1 MIVKI
6 KTFSGETLYIP
17 EEDYPDEVMYSNGN
31 SEELVEQKDKEAPLS
46 KKEKAALGTTA
57 AAGLGIAGLGQK
69 HANAK
74 KKEYLKRSQKWLES
88 YGWAED
94 KAKKEAK
101 ENWKLF
107 EPRKRSLKKLRKN
120 IKDDQK
126 WIDEVEKLGKKAAD
140 EDLGNINVYKHA
152 LSQGKT
158 LLSRKKGKITANT
171 GLALTGAAAACG
183 GYKLYKHN
191 KNKKK

>member
-6 KTFSGETLYIP
+6 KTFSGETLYLP
-17 EEDYPDEVMYSNGN
+17 EEDYLEEVMYSNGD

-46 KKEKAALGTTA
+46 RKEKAALGTTA

-74 KKEYLKRSQKWLES
+74 KKEYLKGRQNWYES
-88 YGWAED
+88 YGMAKD
-94 KAKKEAK
+94 KAKKEA
-101 ENWKLF
+101 EQDWKF
-107 EPRKRSLKKLRKN
+107 WKPKKKSLKELRKS
-120 IKDDQK
+120 IKKEQK
-126 WIDEVEKLGKKAAD
+126 WVKKKKKLGKKAAD
-140 EDLGNINVYKHA
+140 EDLGNINVYKHT
-152 LSQGKT
+152 LDQNKV
-158 LLSRKKGKITANT
+158 LLSRKKGKIAANAGL
-171 GLALTGAAAACG
+171 GLAGAAAAYG